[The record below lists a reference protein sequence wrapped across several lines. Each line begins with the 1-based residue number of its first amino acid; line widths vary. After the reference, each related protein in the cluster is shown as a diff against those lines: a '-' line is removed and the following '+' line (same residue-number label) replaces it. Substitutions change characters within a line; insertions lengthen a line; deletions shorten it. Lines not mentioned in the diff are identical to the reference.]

1 MIHEKASTDLSKA
14 SPKSTAAFHKF
25 LREGTSNEEKLLFPQ
40 RSSMVEEDDSDGG
53 IEFIEAL
60 SDRGEHEHIAS
71 GRDFIT
77 TKARIFGEAI

>member
-1 MIHEKASTDLSKA
+1 
-14 SPKSTAAFHKF
+14 
-25 LREGTSNEEKLLFPQ
+25 
-40 RSSMVEEDDSDGG
+40 MVEDDDSDGG